1 MNNDTFNK
9 LAPFIQDYIY
19 RNNWQDLR
27 EIQVKSCDA
36 IFNTDDNLLL
46 TSSTASGKTEAA
58 FLPVLT
64 EIYKN
69 PSDTVSVLYIS
80 PLKALIND
88 QFERINELLKE
99 ANLKV
104 TKWHGDSNQN
114 RKEKIITNPN
124 GIIQITPESLE
135 ALLMNKKNDIYNML
149 YDLRYIIIDEV
160 HYFIDSERGIQ
171 LKSCLERIDRI
182 IQKHPRRIGLSA
194 TLGDYKEVENW
205 LCSGTDRKCITPET
219 IPGKRQVSLYLNEY
233 EKKEDFLNDL
243 YKYSLNQKCIIFS
256 NSRSS
261 VEENIA
267 NLKELAIKNKTD
279 DLYFTHHGSIN
290 KTLREDTEYQMKNT
304 DKKMVIGATLTLEL
318 GIDLG
323 NIDRI
328 IQTGT
333 PFSVSSFVQ
342 RLGRSG
348 RRNGKSVML
357 FLFDKSEKEKSKI
370 FYENIDF
377 DIIMCIAIIETYMK
391 EKWVEPLISPKYP
404 YEILYHQ
411 TLSHIASIH
420 STTPQELAQYMLT
433 LDTFKNITQEDYKI
447 LLNHMIK
454 NNHLKLTEN
463 NELIIGED
471 IEKELNNYKFY
482 SVFQN
487 KLEYTVYGDSKPIGT
502 ITENLK
508 VGKKIKLSG
517 RTWEVTSI
525 DQEKLKIYTKPSEGN
540 AEITWKSDVSSTID
554 DKVIKKMKEILESD
568 EEYVYLDEQAKK
580 ILKENRKIFKD
591 HKLNKETVIIE
602 NIEDKVIF
610 PWIGTK
616 SLITLSNILTN
627 HYIDNTILK
636 CNGIP
641 IGIKSNDILVKQRLD
656 EIIKKLKNNKI
667 NIEDLKI
674 NNYETNQKFSEYL
687 PDELKEKEYRYD
699 FLDIEQLKKE
709 LNISEN

>member
-1 MNNDTFNK
+1 MMNDTFKK

-19 RNNWQDLR
+19 RNKWEDLR
-27 EIQVKSCDA
+27 EIQVKSCEA

-69 PSDTVSVLYIS
+69 PSTSVSVLYIS

-88 QFERINELLKE
+88 QFERINESLKE

-104 TKWHGDSNQN
+104 TKWHGDSNQT
-114 RKEKIITNPN
+114 RKEKIINDPN

-135 ALLMNKKNDIYNML
+135 ALLMNKKEEIYNL
-149 YDLRYIIIDEV
+149 LHDLRFIIIDEV
-160 HYFIDSERGIQ
+160 HYFIASERGIQ
-171 LKSCLERIDRI
+171 LESCLTRIDRI
-182 IQKHPRRIGLSA
+182 IKHSPRRIGLSA
-194 TLGDYKEVENW
+194 TLGDYTEVEKW
-205 LCSGTDRKCITPET
+205 LCSGTERKCTTPVT
-219 IPGKRQVSLYLNEY
+219 VPGKRQVSLYLEEY
-233 EKKEDFLNDL
+233 DKKDKFLNDL
-243 YKYSLNQKCIIFS
+243 YKYSLDQKCIIFS

-267 NLKELAIKNKTD
+267 NLKEIAKNNKTE

-377 DIIMCIAIIETYMK
+377 DIIMCIAIIEIYMK
-391 EKWVEPLISPKYP
+391 EKWVEPLLTPKYP

-420 STTPQELAQYMLT
+420 SITPQELAQYMLT
-433 LDTFKNITQEDYKI
+433 IDIFKNVTQEDYKI
-447 LLNHMIK
+447 LLNHMIQ
-454 NNHLKLTEN
+454 NNHLRLTES

-487 KLEYTVYGDSKPIGT
+487 QIEYTVYGDSKPLGT

-525 DQEKLKIYTKPSEGN
+525 DNEKLKIFTKPSTGD
-540 AEITWKSDVSSTID
+540 AEITWKSNVSSIID
-554 DKVIKKMKEILESD
+554 GKIIKKIKEILESD
-568 EEYVYLDEQAKK
+568 EEYQYLDENAKK

-591 HKLNKETVIIE
+591 NKLNKEKVIIE

-610 PWIGTK
+610 PWVGTK

-627 HYIDNTILK
+627 HHIDNTILK

-641 IGIKSNDILVKQRLD
+641 IGIKSNDILVKNRFED
-656 EIIKKLKNNKI
+656 IVKNIDKI
-667 NIEDLKI
+667 NIDDLKI
-674 NNYETNQKFSEYL
+674 QDYETNKKFSNYL
-687 PDELKEKEYRYD
+687 PEELKEKEYRYD
-699 FLDIEQLKKE
+699 YLDIELLKKE
-709 LNISEN
+709 LE